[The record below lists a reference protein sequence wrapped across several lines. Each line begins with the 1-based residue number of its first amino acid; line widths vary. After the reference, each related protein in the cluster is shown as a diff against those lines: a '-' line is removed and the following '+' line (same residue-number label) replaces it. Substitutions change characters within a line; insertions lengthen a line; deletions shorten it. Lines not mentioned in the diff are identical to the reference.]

1 MSYHG
6 LSLKHFLL
14 ASTFGPVTHLGGEE
28 GSMKSTASV
37 FPSIKSREGNVTGPT
52 ELAGDLFM
60 SAFPGP
66 RPRRRE
72 SWLLKDRVGK
82 AF

>member
-1 MSYHG
+1 
-6 LSLKHFLL
+6 
-14 ASTFGPVTHLGGEE
+14 
-28 GSMKSTASV
+28 MKSTASV

-72 SWLLKDRVGK
+72 SWLLKHRVGK